1 MPTVVFLGEGLVD
14 AAFILK
20 NENPFAGEL
29 VEKGLGAI
37 PELMRVLI
45 NNAIRQ
51 THLCW
56 QVIRLLRTKDNFI
69 PNFQKKVA

>member
-1 MPTVVFLGEGLVD
+1 LPDEIAVKGLD
-14 AAFILK
+14 TT
-20 NENPFAGEL
+20 PEL
-29 VEKGLGAI
+29 VK
-37 PELMRVLI
+37 VLI